1 MSRFSY
7 GEVEAAIRFLHTVPG
22 GRIGTFKARIR
33 HLQRIGLLPSSPGR
47 GIKIEYEVA
56 DAWKWAVCFA
66 LVQCG
71 LPPEAV
77 KSVLGAAGRKLT
89 ISSAGAAGH
98 PTEDQI
104 FWLRPEFL
112 SWHLDNL
119 PDWYDRVR
127 LGVVPFSKAM
137 DVAFKGVGG
146 VLEEEAGQV
155 IMINLT
161 KLKRDLFTALKIDW
175 E

>member
-1 MSRFSY
+1 MPSFSY
-7 GEVEAAIRFLHTVPG
+7 GEIEAAIRGMHAVPD
-22 GRIGTFKARIR
+22 GRIATFKARIR
-33 HLQRIGLLPSSPGR
+33 HLQRVQLLPSSGR
-47 GIKIEYEVA
+47 GIKAKYEVA
-56 DAWKWAVCFA
+56 DAWRWTICFA

-89 ISSAGAAGH
+89 INFAGDGH
-98 PTEDQI
+98 GTEDRI

-112 SWHLDNL
+112 SWHLDHL
-119 PDWYDRVR
+119 PDWYDKVK
-127 LGVVPFSKAM
+127 LGVVPYSAAM
-137 DVAFKGVGG
+137 DIAFKGVSGF
-146 VLEEEAGQV
+146 LEEEAGQV
-155 IMINLT
+155 IMLNLT

>member
-7 GEVEAAIRFLHTVPG
+7 GEVEAAIRSLHTVPG

-77 KSVLGAAGRKLT
+77 KSVVGVAGRKLT
-89 ISSAGAAGH
+89 ISSAGAGGQV
-98 PTEDQI
+98 EDQI
-104 FWLRPEFL
+104 FWLRAEFL
-112 SWHLDNL
+112 SWHLDHL
-119 PDWYDRVR
+119 PDWYDNVR
-127 LGVVPFSKAM
+127 LNVVPFSKAM
-137 DVAFKGVGG
+137 EVAFKGVGG
-146 VLEEEAGQV
+146 LEEEAGPV

-161 KLKRDLFTALKIDW
+161 KLKRDLFKALKINWD
-175 E
+175 

>member
-7 GEVEAAIRFLHTVPG
+7 GEVEAAIRSLHTVPG
-22 GRIGTFKARIR
+22 GRTFKARVR
-33 HLQRIGLLPSSPGR
+33 HLQRLGLLPSSPGR

-56 DAWKWAVCFA
+56 DAWKWTVCFA

-71 LPPEAV
+71 LPPEAI

-89 ISSAGAAGH
+89 IPFAGEAH
-98 PTEDQI
+98 PTEDMI
-104 FWLRPEFL
+104 FWLHPEFL

-119 PDWYDRVR
+119 PDWFDRVR
-127 LGVVPFSKAM
+127 FNVVPYSKAM
-137 DVAFKGVGG
+137 NAAFKGAG
-146 VLEEEAGQV
+146 LFPQEEASQV

-161 KLKRDLFTALKIDW
+161 KLKRDLFEALKITW